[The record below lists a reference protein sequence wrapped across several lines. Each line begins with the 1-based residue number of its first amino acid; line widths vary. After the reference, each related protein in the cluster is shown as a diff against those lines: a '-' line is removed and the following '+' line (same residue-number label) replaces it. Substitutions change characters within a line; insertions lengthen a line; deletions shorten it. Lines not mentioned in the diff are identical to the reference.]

1 MANILSYCL
10 KEPTIS
16 FKKIQPRAS
25 FCRLPTREFDCC
37 QPCICS
43 HCHSK
48 RTISQSLAQQH
59 CCGTGRRKG
68 IGALVHALHLVS
80 CHSCVRPAVSP
91 TRAYDG
97 DLHQTLHSSPVLSS
111 QHTNPASWLLLCK
124 VQSRQIMMWPS

>member
-59 CCGTGRRKG
+59 CCGTGRCKG

-97 DLHQTLHSSPVLSS
+97 DLHQTLHSSPVLFFLPSI
-111 QHTNPASWLLLCK
+111 QIRLLGLCLVPQK
-124 VQSRQIMMWPS
+124 ITKIFY